1 MSDNKQ
7 LKIQPLRYITIS
19 LLNTN
24 KDLFNLF
31 KSKFEPLIKKAQ
43 VIKSDVRYT
52 YSTPYSTVIE
62 IDYLDEA
69 IKLAKELPEN
79 SIEISSYELDDEGNR
94 IIDTIEVHYPQK
106 DIYSEELNLLDQE
119 DDAAQFDDDD
129 ATIDDDEDNN
139 FNLNFN
145 ENYAKSSDEIN
156 SNKEDTEQQTTDFY
170 GWNEQINT
178 SGETFDNTNT
188 FGSIKTS
195 TSDESLDELMPTAND
210 ILDDLNPTLLDIPAV
225 VNPIVTLTVNQHQSN
240 LYTLYGM
247 LGKTLSNINVDDL
260 TNELDK
266 FKHSRQIKNILEV
279 KNYLASKD
287 NVNLKTK
294 ELNDNCDLI
303 KSQYEQSFND
313 WLNEKIEKLKAEYAE
328 IHPDNTDEEIANYLA
343 SNKSTLDKLQFDLNK
358 NKELASQ
365 ALVREFTV
373 NQENEGLSDALRF
386 VMIKD
391 RAKSAIKSV
400 ADAYKDVNT
409 NYLFTNENNTD
420 YNTNQQKFEK
430 ETNEYDKFDD
440 VVQSLESD
448 DNFSDNFSDNFNDE
462 LVNNINVEEN
472 SGDSL
477 DETSNEP
484 DFENMTDDELIEYYN
499 KHMSGNS
506 FVDDITETKEPVDHE
521 LSDENVINS
530 EKLDDMFNVETLPV
544 KENKQNLNDE
554 VVDNVD
560 ETKFNNELDD
570 GLDLGVTK
578 SIPVIS
584 DEDIEEATKTLADET
599 NQNEENKT
607 LTESKVDEPDA
618 LKTND
623 TGETYEF
630 KEISEDVIDF
640 DEVESTLN
648 GSKKKKKKKAKNK
661 KSSKKADDNG
671 KKKSKAPSTLMK
683 LGVIVLFMASIGTVG
698 YFGYET
704 ATNLLNK
711 PTITNNK
718 KSATDSKTVK
728 KFFEEAKLYG
738 IDIDKE
744 IVVPIDGSNI
754 NVKITALNSDG
765 SITVK
770 DKKGNNY
777 NIPYSKVKAF
787 VDDEKAKYNTSSS
800 SNGN

>member
-188 FGSIKTS
+188 FGSIKAS

-448 DNFSDNFSDNFNDE
+448 DNFSDNFNDE

-530 EKLDDMFNVETLPV
+530 EKFDDMFNVETLPV
-544 KENKQNLNDE
+544 EENKENLNDE

-584 DEDIEEATKTLADET
+584 DEDIEEATKALANET

-744 IVVPIDGSNI
+744 IVVPVDGSNI